1 MSTARTAADSRGSWN
16 DGISQHPWGKSP
28 RLPRGLRGARFLVRL
43 LAFLAFLGFFLGSPV
58 EAQPDANLREPD
70 YLASADVG
78 FKQIYD
84 LEYDA
89 AMATFSLLEARYPD
103 HPGPPLGAA
112 AALWLQ
118 ELFERQD
125 LDLSRFI
132 APGYFN
138 KDAERKMPVSERQVF
153 FEKVERSRRLSEA
166 VLGRDPGNR
175 DARFFL
181 GTVEGLLAAF
191 SYTVDSKTMEA
202 FGHAKKAYQHHQELI
217 DEDPSYSDAY
227 VSLGVYEYIVD
238 NLRWYLK
245 WPAKMIGYRGS
256 EDRGI
261 EYLETARKGGS
272 SVSDEASAMLMV
284 VYFREKKYHHAL
296 AIARGLRQHFP
307 KNFLFHLN
315 QAQILERMGRKQ
327 EAVANYLEV
336 VDIAEQSRP
345 NYQKLPIESF
355 RYSLGKR
362 LRRLGHMDTALR
374 MFSDCLESSKTPDS
388 ERALCHLEAGLID
401 DEGGRR
407 ELAVEHYEAVLA
419 LPRIED
425 SHGIARRHLR
435 RSYRGG

>member
-1 MSTARTAADSRGSWN
+1 MVPLFA
-16 DGISQHPWGKSP
+16 
-28 RLPRGLRGARFLVRL
+28 FLV
-43 LAFLAFLGFFLGSPV
+43 FLAGSPL
-58 EAQPDANLREPD
+58 EALPDANLRDPD

-89 AMATFSLLEARYPD
+89 AMATFSSLAVRYPG

-125 LDLSRFI
+125 FDLSRFI

-138 KDAERKMPVSERQVF
+138 KDSDRKMPVSDRQAF
-153 FEKVERSRRLSEA
+153 FERVERSRRLSEA
-166 VLGRDPGNR
+166 VLGRDPGNG
-175 DARFFL
+175 DARFFQ
-181 GTVEGLLAAF
+181 GTAEGLLAAF
-191 SYTVDSKTMEA
+191 SYTVDGKTMEA

-227 VSLGVYEYIVD
+227 VGVGVYEYIVD

-256 EDRGI
+256 EERGI
-261 EYLETARKGGS
+261 DYLETARKGGS
-272 SVSDEASAMLMV
+272 SVSDEASALLMV
-284 VYFREKKYHHAL
+284 IYFREKKYHHAL

-307 KNFLFHLN
+307 QNCLFHLN
-315 QAQILERMGRKQ
+315 HAQILERMGRKQ
-327 EAVANYLEV
+327 EAVTNYLHV

-345 NYQKLPIESF
+345 NYQKLPLESF

-362 LRRLGHMDTALR
+362 LRRLGRIDTALR
-374 MFSDCLESSKTPDS
+374 MFSDCLESSKTPDP

-401 DEGGRR
+401 DEGDRR
-407 ELAVEHYEAVLA
+407 ELAVAHYEAVLA
-419 LPRIED
+419 LPRIEN
-425 SHGIARRHLR
+425 SYRIARRHLR
-435 RSYRGG
+435 RPYRGR